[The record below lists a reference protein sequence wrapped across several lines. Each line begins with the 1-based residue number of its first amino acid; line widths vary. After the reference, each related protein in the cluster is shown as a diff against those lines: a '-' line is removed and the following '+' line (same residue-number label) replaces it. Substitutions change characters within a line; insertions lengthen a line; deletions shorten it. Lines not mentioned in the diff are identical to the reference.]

1 MPIISANISDTNPDE
16 TPTTKI
22 IKLSKLVGSKSL
34 LITIK
39 REIIPTNTRASPGK
53 YFINF
58 KSLAAKFTIK
68 VMTIPI
74 NIAPRVRSM

>member
-34 LITIK
+34 FITIK

-58 KSLAAKFTIK
+58 KSFAAKFTIK
-68 VMTIPI
+68 VRTIPI
-74 NIAPRVRSM
+74 NIAPRARSM